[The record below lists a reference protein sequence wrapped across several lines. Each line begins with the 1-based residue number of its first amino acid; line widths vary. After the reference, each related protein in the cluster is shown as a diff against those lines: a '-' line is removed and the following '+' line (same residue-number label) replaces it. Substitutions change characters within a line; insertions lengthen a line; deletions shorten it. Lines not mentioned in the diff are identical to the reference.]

1 MWQHLSPPW
10 RACLEEA
17 WAAYCAGSIPVGA
30 VVTDAGGEILTR
42 GRNRSFERDGAAFP
56 VQVSPLAHAEA
67 AALAALDYARVD
79 PHLCVLLTS
88 QEPCPLCLGAL
99 YMSGVRELRYAGRDP
114 YAGSVDLL
122 GTTPYLRRKPIR
134 VVPPSWP
141 LLEAVVSAVTAEFG
155 IRYGFAASTAWES
168 VWLPAWRE
176 AMPESVA
183 LAEDLYRSGWLDA
196 QRAAG
201 VPAQIVFDGV
211 AARAGEGHRGAD
223 RGGRGG

>member
-1 MWQHLSPPW
+1 
-10 RACLEEA
+10 
-17 WAAYCAGSIPVGA
+17 VGA

-67 AALAALDYARVD
+67 AALAALD
-79 PHLCVLLTS
+79 C
-88 QEPCPLCLGAL
+88 
-99 YMSGVRELRYAGRDP
+99 
-114 YAGSVDLL
+114 
-122 GTTPYLRRKPIR
+122 KPIR

-155 IRYGFAASTAWES
+155 IRYGSAASTAWES